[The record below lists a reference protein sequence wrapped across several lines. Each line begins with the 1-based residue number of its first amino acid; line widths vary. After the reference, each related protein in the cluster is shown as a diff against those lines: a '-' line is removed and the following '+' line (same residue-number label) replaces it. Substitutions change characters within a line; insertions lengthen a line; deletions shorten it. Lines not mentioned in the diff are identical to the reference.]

1 MNDFPRMIYK
11 AGGAEEIH
19 GGRFSTLIAHDA
31 DELESALSSGWAL
44 TTPEAVEAAKP
55 PAAVPDD
62 STPPTR
68 DEIERKATEL
78 GIKFDGRTSDKKLR
92 YMIAATLED

>member
-1 MNDFPRMIYK
+1 MTDFPRMVYK

-31 DELESALSSGWAL
+31 DELESALADGWFL
-44 TTPEAVEAAKP
+44 TTPEAVEAAKA
-55 PAAVPDD
+55 PATPDD
-62 STPPTR
+62 SVPPTR
-68 DEIERKATEL
+68 DEIERKAAEL